1 MSDKH
6 LPPRAVVSR
15 LEYLAPEIASAA
27 QSGNMAALYRLITV
41 AVPRL
46 KSIRAWSEDI
56 PLERIETWEVEA
68 LTNREW
74 SIVRGIASGM
84 GNRQIAARL
93 RITQRT
99 VETHVSTILGKLQ
112 LENRTQLAAWYY
124 QNHAHV
130 SEHRPA

>member
-1 MSDKH
+1 MSDKY
-6 LPPRAVVSR
+6 LPPKSVATR
-15 LEYLAPEIASAA
+15 LSYLAPEIESAA
-27 QSGNMAALYRLITV
+27 AAGDTSSLYRLITV

-46 KSIRAWSEDI
+46 RRVRTWVEDL
-56 PLERIETWEVEA
+56 PVERIETWEVEA
-68 LTNREW
+68 LTAREW

-84 GNRQIAARL
+84 GNRQIAERL

-124 QNHAHV
+124 QNQERLAH
-130 SEHRPA
+130 